1 MKCLK
6 CGRDI
11 DDNVKVCP
19 YCDHKIT
26 DEEIELDLPSLKK
39 EDDFKLERTRSI
51 SPIHDSE
58 LSLIDDIK
66 EEIDKDSKYVDN
78 GNGID
83 EIGEVN
89 VGDDVGVSSNSINS
103 VLETKD
109 SLRTR
114 KNILGFC
121 AILTVIAAI
130 LMVVVVAGNKKEKST
145 KQEEVNYLEKY
156 HQALNKYYET
166 DDIDDIIIMI
176 KNYRNDSEKIEEIQ
190 RKTRITCDSWLLT
203 YTGEKLEKRE
213 DFEAVTKKY
222 ETFLYGLNNYAV
234 ATADDGKEI
243 KALPDSDYLLLNNQL
258 TKVYEDGMV
267 FFDSLD
273 LYNEKDY
280 NKAYSTFGVISKDN
294 TYYDKAVYYMGKIV
308 DNVMDLLIK
317 DVEKLE
323 KGLDTMSDDE
333 KLARYVSIEQVILEY
348 DNVYV
353 SINLTKNESYNRML
367 KTCREQIDIY
377 SKKTS

>member
-6 CGRDI
+6 CDRDI
-11 DDNVKVCP
+11 DDNLKVCP
-19 YCDHKIT
+19 YCNHKIT
-26 DEEIELDLPSLKK
+26 EEEVELDLPSLKK

-51 SPIHDSE
+51 SPLHDSE
-58 LSLIDDIK
+58 LSLVDDIN
-66 EEIDKDSKYVDN
+66 EEINKDSKYQDN

-103 VLETKD
+103 VLETKE
-109 SLRTR
+109 SINKR
-114 KNILGFC
+114 KSILGIC
-121 AILTVIAAI
+121 AILTLVAAL
-130 LMVVVVAGNKKEKST
+130 LMVLIISGNKKNQST
-145 KQEEVNYLEKY
+145 KREEVNYIEKY

-166 DDIDDIIIMI
+166 EDIDDIIIMI
-176 KNYRNDSEKIEEIQ
+176 KNYRNDNEKIEEIQ

-203 YTGEKLEKRE
+203 YTSEKLENRDE
-213 DFEAVTKKY
+213 FEVVTKKY

-234 ATADDGKEI
+234 ATSDDGKEI
-243 KALPDSDYLLLNNQL
+243 KALPDSDYLSLSNQL
-258 TKVYEDGMV
+258 TIIYEDGMV

-280 NKAYSTFGVISKDN
+280 NKAYSTFGMISKEN
-294 TYYDKAVYYMGKIV
+294 TYYDKAIYYMGKIV

-323 KGLDTMSDDE
+323 KGMDDLSDDE
-333 KLARYVSIEQVILEY
+333 KLSRYVSIEQIILEY

-353 SINLTKNESYNRML
+353 SINLTKNDSYNRML
-367 KTCREQIDIY
+367 KTCRDQIDLY
-377 SKKTS
+377 SKKTN

>member
-11 DDNVKVCP
+11 EDNVDVCP

-26 DEEIELDLPSLKK
+26 NEEIELDLPSLKK
-39 EDDFKLERTRSI
+39 EDVFDMERTRAI

-58 LSLIDDIK
+58 LSLVDDIN
-66 EEIDKDSKYVDN
+66 EEINKKTQFVDN

-89 VGDDVGVSSNSINS
+89 VGDDVGVSNNSINS
-103 VLETKD
+103 VLESKD
-109 SLRTR
+109 SLKTR
-114 KNILGFC
+114 KSILGVC
-121 AILTVIAAI
+121 ALLTIVAAI
-130 LMVVVVAGNKKEKST
+130 LMVVIVAGNKKEQST
-145 KQEEVNYLEKY
+145 KKEEVDYLEKY

-166 DDIDDIIIMI
+166 DDIDDVIILI
-176 KNYRNDSEKIEEIQ
+176 KTYRNDNEKIEEIQ

-203 YTGEKLEKRE
+203 YTSEKLDNRE
-213 DFEAVTKKY
+213 EFEEVTKKY
-222 ETFLYGLNNYAV
+222 ETFLYGLNHYAV
-234 ATADDGKEI
+234 SNSDDDREI
-243 KALPDSDYLLLNNQL
+243 KALTDSDYLSLNNQL
-258 TKVYEDGMV
+258 ATIYEDGMV

-273 LYNEKDY
+273 LFNAKDY
-280 NKAYSTFGVISKDN
+280 NKAYSTFEMIDKEN
-294 TYYDKAVYYMGKIV
+294 TYYDKAVYYMGRIV

-323 KGLDTMSDDE
+323 KGLDDLSDDE
-333 KLARYVSIEQVILEY
+333 KLSRYVSIEQIILEY

-353 SINLTKNESYNRML
+353 SINLTKNDSYNRML
-367 KTCREQIDIY
+367 KTCREQIDTY
-377 SKKTS
+377 SKKTN